1 MASERTD
8 GVLCLIGA
16 DALPKLREELVR
28 IEHFIQRS
36 VGLRLIDVV
45 YTATKAAHG
54 KRCVAGMWV
63 ASLEEM
69 SHRIRFAIRA
79 IDSGRSKLRDKSG
92 VFFTTRPLALEG
104 GKVAFIFPGTGSFHL
119 EMMRDLA
126 LTFDGVRQRFDDM
139 EEAFA
144 GFCDVASPSEWLFS
158 TSPEHTL
165 SFKDAQQ
172 FLPLLATA
180 STYLASKVFADLL
193 KSVGVHPAAVGG
205 VGLGSF
211 TAFHATHHDPKLR
224 LVQILRDAGRMLL
237 RIGVESAQ
245 TQWIQITVSG
255 LATETV
261 RGWAKQDPSR
271 LILTQCLS
279 ETECVLAVAPEIQ
292 SEVERAIKSH
302 GGLSVAEPL
311 LAPFNTG
318 LTNTPLQAHFEK
330 FFEKWVLSE
339 PQVPFYSC
347 CSGAETLI
355 GPDKAAVVRGL
366 TAQMMEPLD
375 FAAMIRRMYAD
386 GCRIFVEVGARGGLS
401 PMIER
406 ILAGQPDP
414 IAVIPMHI
422 LHRSGGMQVGQALGQ
437 LATHG
442 VKLDYSGFR
451 FFAHAK
457 RLNFDTP
464 VAENASAGITLRLTR
479 ELPAVHPELIDPY
492 AVIGED
498 SFATPTAPIEASA
511 DIRFTPPS
519 EGTRLPLL
527 SRGSKEVL
535 RTESTLVLRCSL
547 RTEEI
552 PYLNDY
558 AIGTTFV
565 SLINPQL
572 RGLTLFST
580 STALELMTE
589 AAQRL
594 IPGLQL
600 IRIEHLRAHRWLSFN
615 FGKLNLRI
623 SADASAPNAERQR
636 LVKVRLYEDHDESA
650 MPSIEALVVLGDTL
664 PEAPAPEEETPLVS
678 PKPVDWRS
686 KDIYPGR
693 LFQGPLLRNVRHV
706 SAWGFNGIDYRVR
719 MPARS
724 AAVRYVRDP
733 LFSAMPLLLDAVVSG
748 FSLWRSHER
757 FHGAISLPFRCRSIR
772 YYAAWI
778 REGARLHATLRLTN
792 VTPRSHQVDI
802 HVTDEAGHLVL
813 QLRGWEEISGRAKRE
828 LHNFVMNPAKNF
840 ISQPLPAILQPSAD
854 AELIGALYVNDTPD
868 FYTGNQELWLKALAA
883 ATLTPN
889 EREDFAQMGGAPLRR
904 LEWLLG
910 RTTAKEAVRR
920 TLLATNNLYA
930 ASADIDIWKDAL
942 GKPHPIGE
950 WKQRIS
956 SPIDL
961 TIAHTAGLILAAVST
976 QGRIGLDVESVGRD
990 LTEDFL
996 RGVFTIEEQELATLS
1011 GDGPT
1016 AVLRFWCAK
1025 EAISKALGTGI
1036 RFAPTDL
1043 RIRQS
1048 SASTGMLHMELLGA
1062 WADNF
1067 PMFRER
1073 LIPIKT
1079 AILYDHVVASCILPH
1094 F

>member
-1 MASERTD
+1 MSSDRTE

-16 DALPKLREELVR
+16 ESPGALRQELAR
-28 IEHFIQRS
+28 IEHFIQCS

-45 YTATKAAHG
+45 YTATKDARG

-63 ASLEEM
+63 ASLDEM
-69 SHRIRFAIRA
+69 LHRIRFAMRA
-79 IDSGRSKLRDKSG
+79 IDSGRSRLRDKSG

-144 GFCDVASPSEWLFS
+144 GFCDMASPSEWLFS

-165 SFKDAQQ
+165 SLSDAQQ
-172 FLPLLATA
+172 FLPLLASA

-193 KSVGVHPAAVGG
+193 RTVGVVPAAVGG
-205 VGLGSF
+205 VGMGSF

-237 RIGVESAQ
+237 RIGEACMDEPWVQ
-245 TQWIQITVSG
+245 LTVSG
-255 LATETV
+255 VAVSSLQTLAEQYP
-261 RGWAKQDPSR
+261 GQI
-271 LILTQCLS
+271 ILTQILAAN
-279 ETECVLAVAPEIQ
+279 ECVLTVAPAMQKI
-292 SEVERAIKSH
+292 VEEAIAVQH
-302 GGLSVAEPL
+302 GLSVAEPL

-318 LTNTPLQAHFEK
+318 LENGALRELFEQ
-330 FFEKWVLSE
+330 FFAKWVLSE
-339 PQVPFYSC
+339 PQIPFYSC
-347 CSGAETLI
+347 CAGVTDWI
-355 GPDKAAVVRGL
+355 GPGKAAVVRGL
-366 TAQMMEPLD
+366 TDQMMEPLD
-375 FAAMIRRMYAD
+375 FAGMIHRMYAD
-386 GCRIFVEVGARGGLS
+386 GCRIFIEVGARGVLS
-401 PMIER
+401 PLIER
-406 ILAGQPDP
+406 ILEDQPDP

-422 LHRSGGMQVGQALGQ
+422 LHRSGGMQIGQALGQ

-442 VKLDYSGFR
+442 VDLDYSGLR

-457 RLNFDTP
+457 RLDFDTP
-464 VAENASAGITLRLTR
+464 MAESSAAISVHLTR

-492 AVIGED
+492 AIIGEE
-498 SFATPTAPIEASA
+498 SLATPAVAAETST
-511 DIRFTPPS
+511 DITSSPPAVGTP
-519 EGTRLPLL
+519 LPML
-527 SRGSKEVL
+527 SRGCTEL
-535 RTESTLVLRCSL
+535 ARTANSLLLKCSL
-547 RTEEI
+547 RIEEL

-572 RGLTLFST
+572 RGLTLFSIA
-580 STALELMTE
+580 SALEVMAE

-594 IPGLQL
+594 IPGALL

-615 FGKLNLRI
+615 FGRLNLRI
-623 SADASAPNAERQR
+623 SADATAANASGQR
-636 LVKVRLYEDHDESA
+636 LVKVRLFEDGEESA
-650 MPSIEALVVLGDTL
+650 MPAIEAQVILGKEL
-664 PEAPAPEEETPLVS
+664 PEVPTLEEEAPLVS
-678 PKPVDWRS
+678 PKHVDWEA

-706 SAWGFNGIDYRVR
+706 SAWGFNGIDYELR
-719 MPARS
+719 MPARN
-724 AAVRYVRDP
+724 AAVRYMRDP
-733 LFSAMPLLLDAVVSG
+733 LFTAMPLFMDAVVSG

-778 REGARLHATLRLTN
+778 REGTRLKATLRLTN

-802 HVTDEAGHLVL
+802 VVSDQTGRLVMH
-813 QLRGWEEISGRAKRE
+813 LRGWEEISGRAKRE
-828 LHNFVMNPAKNF
+828 LHNFVMNPAKYF
-840 ISQPLPAILQPSAD
+840 ISQPLPAVLQPSAD

-868 FYTGNQELWLKALAA
+868 FYIGNQELWLKALAA

-889 EREDFAQMGGAPLRR
+889 EREDFTQMGGAALRR

-920 TLLATNNLYA
+920 ALLANHNLYA
-930 ASADIDIWKDAL
+930 ASADIDIWKDNL

-950 WKQRIS
+950 WKQRVS
-956 SPIDL
+956 APMDL
-961 TIAHTAGLILAAVST
+961 TIAHTAGLIISAVST
-976 QGRIGLDVESVGRD
+976 KGRIGIDVESVGRD
-990 LTEDFL
+990 LTEEFL

-1048 SASTGMLHMELLGA
+1048 SASSGMLQMELLGA

-1067 PMFRER
+1067 PALRGK

-1079 AILYDHVVASCILPH
+1079 AILYDHVIASCILPH
-1094 F
+1094 Q